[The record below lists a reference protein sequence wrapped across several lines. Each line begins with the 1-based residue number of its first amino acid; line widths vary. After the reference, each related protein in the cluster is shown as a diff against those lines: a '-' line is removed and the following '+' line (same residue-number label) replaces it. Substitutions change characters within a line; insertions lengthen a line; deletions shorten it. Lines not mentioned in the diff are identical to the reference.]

1 MAIITTGNYPKAYW
15 PGIKKAWM
23 NYKPNEAVWDKI
35 FDKTTSD
42 KSYEEYMEMT
52 TFGLIK
58 AKPEGQAI
66 SYSDDSQGI
75 VPRFRNVTY
84 AGGFIVT
91 KEAMDDCL
99 IKEVTEQRTPR
110 LARAAYETKEVTHA
124 NVLNNAFDTNYTMEN
139 GDGTSLCST
148 SHPGSKANRLS
159 VDADLSE
166 TSLENMMIKI
176 NQQTNIKGIRTN
188 INSFSLIVPSALE
201 FEGKRITE
209 STLQNDTA
217 NNALNII
224 KSNGKLPGGVVTY
237 KYLTDDDAWFVKT
250 DCELGLVSQQRMP
263 LELSNDNEF
272 DTENLK
278 VKCMER
284 YSLGWVNYNGLFG
297 SQGA

>member
-15 PGIKKAWM
+15 PGIKQAWI
-23 NYKPNEAVWDKI
+23 NYKANEAVWDKI
-35 FDKTTSD
+35 FEKTASD
-42 KSYEEYMEMT
+42 KSYEEYLEMD

-58 AKPEGQAI
+58 VKPEGQAI
-66 SYSDDSQGI
+66 SYDSDSQGTT
-75 VPRFRNVTY
+75 PRFRNVTY

-110 LARAAYETKEVTHA
+110 LARSAYETKEVNHA
-124 NVLNNAFDTNYTMEN
+124 NVLNNAFDTAVTMEN
-139 GDGTSLCST
+139 GDGVNLCST
-148 SHPGSKANRLS
+148 AHPSSKSNRLTI
-159 VDADLSE
+159 DADLCE
-166 TSLENMMIKI
+166 TSLESLLIQI
-176 NQQTNIKGIRTN
+176 NKQTNHKGIRTN
-188 INSFSLIVPSALE
+188 IKALSLIVPAALE
-201 FEGKRITE
+201 YEAARITQ
-209 STLQNDTA
+209 STLQYDTA
-217 NNALNII
+217 NNAINAI
-224 KSNGKLPGGVVTY
+224 KTNGKLPQGVITY

-263 LELSNDNEF
+263 LELSRDNEF

>member
-15 PGIKKAWM
+15 PGIKQAWI

-42 KSYEEYMEMT
+42 KSYEEYLEMD
-52 TFGLIK
+52 TFSLIK
-58 AKPEGQAI
+58 VKPEGQAI
-66 SYSDDSQGI
+66 SYDSDTQGTT
-75 VPRFRNVTY
+75 PTFRNITY

-110 LARAAYETKEVTHA
+110 LARSAYETKEVNHA
-124 NVLNNAFDTNYTMEN
+124 NVLNNAFDTAYTMEN
-139 GDGTSLCST
+139 GDGVNLCST
-148 SHPGSKANRLS
+148 AHTSSKSNRLTI
-159 VDADLSE
+159 DADLSE
-166 TSLENMMIKI
+166 TSLEALLIQI
-176 NQQTNIKGIRTN
+176 NQQTNHKGIRTN
-188 INSFSLIVPSALE
+188 IKPLSLIVPAALE
-201 FEGKRITE
+201 YEAARITQ
-209 STLQNDTA
+209 STLQYDTA
-217 NNALNII
+217 NNSINAI
-224 KSNGKLPGGVVTY
+224 KSNGKLPQGVIVY

-263 LELSNDNEF
+263 LELSRDNEF